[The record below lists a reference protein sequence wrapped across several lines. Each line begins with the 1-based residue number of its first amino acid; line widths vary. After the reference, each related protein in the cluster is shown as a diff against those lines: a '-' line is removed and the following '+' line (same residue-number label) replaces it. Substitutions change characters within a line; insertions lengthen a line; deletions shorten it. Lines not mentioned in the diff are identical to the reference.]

1 MFNDDY
7 RKKAQEDYELKVASD
22 RLDGASKARNDINQY
37 VREHREK
44 YFYNLAFLSAG
55 AIALS
60 VNYLTAKSEMLSW
73 QWVLVV
79 SWVLLLISLSLCL
92 LRNYLYGSFLHYG
105 MQSVWVGAKL
115 EQERKLI
122 PVLEG
127 GQVMHAQTEKEISDE
142 IKIKNNNVKILEDG
156 LGFNKGKEK
165 KFAKIWT
172 SFQLVG
178 QVTFILGLTAMVVFG
193 LLNILLPPK

>member
-1 MFNDDY
+1 MFHNDY
-7 RKKAQEDYELKVASD
+7 RKKTQEDYELKVAGE
-22 RLDGASKARNDINQY
+22 RLDGAVRARNDIWQY

-92 LRNYLYGSFLHYG
+92 LRNYFYGSFLHYG
-105 MQSVWVGAKL
+105 GQAIWVGARL
-115 EQERKLI
+115 EQEKTLV
-122 PVLEG
+122 PVLEAG
-127 GQVMHAQTEKEISDE
+127 KVMHAQTEKEIEDE
-142 IKIKNNNVKILEDG
+142 VQIKNKNIKILEAG
-156 LGFNKGKEK
+156 LEFNKDKEK
-165 KFAKIWT
+165 KFTKLVT
-172 SFQLVG
+172 FFQLVG
-178 QVTFILGLTAMVVFG
+178 QATFVLGLSALVTFG
-193 LLNILLPPK
+193 LLNILLPPI